1 MSRCRDPAVL
11 TQIQQALET
20 DGNRRSQLQQWMA
33 SNFYDLSTMLADA
46 RPNWNRLTQAFMAAG
61 FRNLDGS
68 DLQPGSVRQT
78 WYRVRRHK
86 LAIQSRTSIPAPT
99 VEVLSPISQPTPQ
112 PTQPPADDPMAALP
126 ADDPMAALLAEMNRR
141 SGRV

>member
-11 TQIQQALET
+11 AQIRQALET
-20 DGNRRSQLQQWMA
+20 DGDRRSPLQQWMA
-33 SNFYDLSTMLADA
+33 SNFNDLSSMLADA
-46 RPNWNRLTQAFMAAG
+46 RPNWNRLTQTFMAAG

-86 LAIQSRTSIPAPT
+86 LTGQSRTSISAPT
-99 VEVLSPISQPTPQ
+99 VEVLSPINQPTPQ
-112 PTQPPADDPMAALP
+112 PTQPAT
-126 ADDPMAALLAEMNRR
+126 DDPMAALLAEMNRR
-141 SGRV
+141 SGRI